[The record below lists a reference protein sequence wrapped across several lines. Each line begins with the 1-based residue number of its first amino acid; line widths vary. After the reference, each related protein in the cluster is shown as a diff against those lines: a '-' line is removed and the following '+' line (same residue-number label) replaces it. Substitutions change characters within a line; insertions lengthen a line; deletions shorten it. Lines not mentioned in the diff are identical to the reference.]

1 MKIYSIALLT
11 LKDGLKN
18 RVLYGVLIAALF
30 LIMMSIFLS
39 GLFMRDILKII
50 IDICLSSVSLGG
62 LLVPFFIAISHL
74 SGDLEKRTIYTLL
87 SAPISRTQ
95 YILGKYVGLC
105 MLAFIIMGI
114 LTIATLLSMYGATF
128 LYPAY
133 FFESLPIA
141 QIFAASYLSFAANL
155 VLISCTMLWCSI
167 TTSSFLATL
176 MTISTYIVG
185 QTVEDI
191 VRFIN
196 AKVAGVEISPLIDHA
211 TTVLLYVFPNIG
223 AFDIKHYAAHGLA
236 IPVNLMLLLSVYAI
250 VYISIMLLLSTAIFR
265 KRDLA

>member
-11 LKDGLKN
+11 LKDGLRN
-18 RVLYGVLIAALF
+18 RVLYGVVISALF
-30 LIMMSIFLS
+30 LIIMSIFLS

-50 IDICLSSVSLGG
+50 IDICLSAVSLGG

-87 SAPISRTQ
+87 SAPISRSQ
-95 YILGKYVGLC
+95 YILGKYAGLC
-105 MLAFIIMGI
+105 ALAFIIMGV
-114 LTIATLLSMYGATF
+114 LTLATLLSVYGATF

-133 FFESLPIA
+133 FFKSLPIV
-141 QIFAASYLSFAANL
+141 QVLAASFLAFVANL
-155 VLISCTMLWCSI
+155 ILISCTMLWCTIS
-167 TTSSFLATL
+167 TSSFLATL
-176 MTISTYIVG
+176 MTLSTYIVG

-196 AKVAGVEISPLIDHA
+196 AKVEGVEISPLVDYA
-211 TTVLLYVFPNIG
+211 TTALLYIFPNIG
-223 AFDIKHYAAHGLA
+223 AFDIKHYASHGLSL
-236 IPVNLMLLLSVYAI
+236 PVTQMLLLSVYAA
-250 VYISIMLLLSTAIFR
+250 VYISIMLLLSTALFR